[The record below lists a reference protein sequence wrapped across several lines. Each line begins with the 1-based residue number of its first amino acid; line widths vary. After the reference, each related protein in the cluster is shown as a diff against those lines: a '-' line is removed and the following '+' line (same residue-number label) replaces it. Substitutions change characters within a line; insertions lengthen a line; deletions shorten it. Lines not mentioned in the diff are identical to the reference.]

1 MRICRGADIYSDH
14 YLVTARVKLKL
25 HKVVPESQH
34 CKQLDV
40 TRLAC
45 PVTKQEF
52 VLELR
57 NRFNALTDTSEE
69 TDHDATNKWDTIK
82 KTYVEVATKVLG
94 HKKKNHKEWLTPE
107 TWKKIEERKQL
118 KIKILSTKSARLQQQ
133 VQEAYKGKDKEVKK
147 SARNYKRSYVEGLA
161 AEAESAAARGELSTV
176 YKITKRLCG
185 NYTTHSAPVKGK
197 DGSTITTEREQADR
211 WVEYFCDVLN
221 HPQPDEPAD
230 PPPVP
235 DDLNIDTSPPI
246 EAEVKNAIKAMKSG
260 KSPGVDSIHAE
271 MLKADLSTATRV
283 LTNLFDTIWD
293 KETIP
298 SDWGK

>member
-1 MRICRGADIYSDH
+1 M
-14 YLVTARVKLKL
+14 
-25 HKVVPESQH
+25 
-34 CKQLDV
+34 
-40 TRLAC
+40 
-45 PVTKQEF
+45 
-52 VLELR
+52 
-57 NRFNALTDTSEE
+57 
-69 TDHDATNKWDTIK
+69 
-82 KTYVEVATKVLG
+82 
-94 HKKKNHKEWLTPE
+94 
-107 TWKKIEERKQL
+107 KQL
-118 KIKILSTKSARLQQQ
+118 KIKMLSTKSARLQQQ

-147 SARNYKRSYVEGLA
+147 SARNDKRSYVEGLA

-185 NYTTHSAPVKGK
+185 NYITHSAPVKGK

-211 WVEYFCDVLN
+211 WVDYFCEVLN

-235 DDLNIDTSPPI
+235 DDLNIDTSPPT
-246 EAEVKNAIKAMKSG
+246 EAEVRNAIKAMKSG
-260 KSPGVDSIHAE
+260 KAPGVDSIHAE

-298 SDWGK
+298 SDCGKGLIIKIPKKGNF